1 MTITEA
7 LCIVYAGWMD
17 EDQRELYESARQV
30 ILKDVARMRLEAKIK
45 KTEKQLAGLK
55 GKSS

>member
-45 KTEKQLAGLK
+45 KTEKQLAELK